1 MLNYQR
7 VKDFN
12 QEGFYLQPLTR
23 IGNYINSKKRDVKE
37 HRGCH
42 EPKYRVFSNQQRT
55 SNKTRIWHNMTW
67 HSLISRISYSKPGN
81 CNLLDFQLLCWFSNM
96 SCLTKSRFKMCVNQE
111 NLCNFINKQEVE
123 PTRTGVQKMSLL
135 NVTLMGWTTQ
145 QLKTT
150 GCRRKKTETWGPLLY
165 L

>member
-42 EPKYRVFSNQQRT
+42 EPKYRVFFEPT
-55 SNKTRIWHNMTW
+55 E
-67 HSLISRISYSKPGN
+67 
-81 CNLLDFQLLCWFSNM
+81 DFQQNTYMAQHDVAQFD
-96 SCLTKSRFKMCVNQE
+96 FKDFLQ
-111 NLCNFINKQEVE
+111 
-123 PTRTGVQKMSLL
+123 
-135 NVTLMGWTTQ
+135 
-145 QLKTT
+145 
-150 GCRRKKTETWGPLLY
+150 
-165 L
+165 